1 MTEQIKKNIINIDE
15 NLDSIIQTG
24 QDINENVEN
33 NDINIIDNKEIPNK
47 KSDILLLIQSKNLTI
62 EKRNLIS
69 KIKNYQKYFH
79 KKLYDLNEF
88 LEMENLLKFN
98 EDELKNLII
107 EITNYINDNKN
118 IEASKQ
124 MIYGILIFYQE
135 KILKSRFNCNAQI
148 VEELSNDENFED
160 DLNQLLLNL
169 NSNIIDFGPSGRII
183 IRIIYSTV
191 ESFIKVTK
199 NINNKIDLK
208 DEKLKELINKIDN
221 E

>member
-1 MTEQIKKNIINIDE
+1 MTEQVKNIINIDE

-47 KSDILLLIQSKNLTI
+47 KSDILLLIQCKNLTI
-62 EKRNLIS
+62 QKRNLIS

>member
-15 NLDSIIQTG
+15 NLDSIIQSG
-24 QDINENVEN
+24 EDINENVEN

-69 KIKNYQKYFH
+69 KIKNYQRYFH

-88 LEMENLLKFN
+88 LEMENLLRFN

-135 KILKSRFNCNAQI
+135 KILKSRFGVIHNCWKG
-148 VEELSNDENFED
+148 SNDENFED
-160 DLNQLLLNL
+160 DLNQLL
-169 NSNIIDFGPSGRII
+169 
-183 IRIIYSTV
+183 
-191 ESFIKVTK
+191 
-199 NINNKIDLK
+199 
-208 DEKLKELINKIDN
+208 
-221 E
+221 

>member
-15 NLDSIIQTG
+15 NLDSIIQSG
-24 QDINENVEN
+24 EDINENVEN

-160 DLNQLLLNL
+160 DLNQLLLNI